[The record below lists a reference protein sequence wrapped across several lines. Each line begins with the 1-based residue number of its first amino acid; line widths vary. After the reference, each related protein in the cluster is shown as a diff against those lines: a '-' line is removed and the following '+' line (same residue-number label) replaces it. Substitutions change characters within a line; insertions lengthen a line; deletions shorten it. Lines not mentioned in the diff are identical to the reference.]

1 MASIKTA
8 YSPEVNTETF
18 VNGAL
23 AGAGIYGIAQAI
35 KKIQDNRRMRRQ
47 LAKLEALTQDE
58 LAKDDIS
65 IAGDFFKDK
74 YTKQAADGLHG
85 LPGWAWL
92 LTGAGAGYAG
102 SGIIHELLS
111 KKRPAQTPSFAVE
124 YKKQRQ
130 KEFERAARLL
140 RAVTD
145 APTWKDV
152 ANSEKMASLR
162 KEAGIKEFAN
172 NIWENYFPHPF
183 RRLGKTWDE
192 VDRGIKAS
200 ADAATG
206 AKETVETGKEEVKKT
221 GEETRGN
228 LNKFFTG
235 VNDYALPAIYAAA
248 IAGTGYL
255 GYKALNK
262 LLYAIRKYKNRASN
276 DDAAANAWLAQRK
289 DLGEPGKVLNTYI
302 ENDDSE
308 ERKELNKL
316 LAAYESRYKA

>member
-8 YSPEVNTETF
+8 YSPKVNTETF
-18 VNGAL
+18 FNGTL

-65 IAGDFFKDK
+65 IAGNFFKDK
-74 YTKQAADGLHG
+74 YTKQAADGLHD

-152 ANSEKMASLR
+152 ANAEKMASFN
-162 KEAGIKEFAN
+162 KEAYFGEGAVNFVKRCVEGFKNLGRSAENTGKNIENLTGNAN
-172 NIWENYFPHPF
+172 KQLE
-183 RRLGKTWDE
+183 E
-192 VDRGIKAS
+192 VAN
-200 ADAATG
+200 T
-206 AKETVETGKEEVKKT
+206 AKEQIEANGKKT
-221 GEETRGN
+221 QGHLDN
-228 LNKFFTG
+228 FFNG

-255 GYKALNK
+255 GYKGLNK

-276 DDAAANAWLAQRK
+276 DDAAANAWMAQRK